1 MLQGSEEHVSKNG
14 ETDIRDSVFEAS
26 QTEIKFFLQAEEEP
40 GEAEGY
46 VTELQAMGAGELTGV
61 DELPHAFNFRKPVA
75 SVLGRELAAVLV
87 IEQIGVDEIEPTHV
101 LVEGEDGGRE
111 VQVTQLGGHAVVG
124 FEVVEAAQTHAVCHR
139 EGMLAVKVGA
149 GTTTHLS

>member
-40 GEAEGY
+40 GGAEGY

-61 DELPHAFNFRKPVA
+61 DELPHTFNF
-75 SVLGRELAAVLV
+75 
-87 IEQIGVDEIEPTHV
+87 
-101 LVEGEDGGRE
+101 
-111 VQVTQLGGHAVVG
+111 
-124 FEVVEAAQTHAVCHR
+124 
-139 EGMLAVKVGA
+139 
-149 GTTTHLS
+149 